1 MAGPTPIASSIQFT
15 YEDYLHF
22 SDDKRYEIIEGEVYM
37 VPSPLTY
44 HQRIALNL
52 SMATNDYV
60 VRNCFGEVF
69 ISPLDVVLSDIDVVQ
84 PDIFFISNE
93 NLRIITE
100 KNIQG
105 APDLVVE
112 ILSPS
117 SDYKD
122 KVLKSKLYAK
132 YGVKEY
138 WLVDPGAKQ
147 IQVFAL
153 KDAALALWNAY
164 RLDET
169 MHSAL
174 WPELKLELK
183 SIFR

>member
-1 MAGPTPIASSIQFT
+1 MAGSTPIASSIQFT

-44 HQRIALNL
+44 HQKVSIRLERFVE
-52 SMATNDYV
+52 DYV
-60 VRNCFGEVF
+60 IERDLGE
-69 ISPLDVVLSDIDVVQ
+69 IYHAPLDVVLSDIDVVQ
-84 PDIFFISNE
+84 PDILFISND
-93 NLRIITE
+93 NDGIITE

-105 APDLVVE
+105 APDLVIE

-117 SDYKD
+117 SDHKD
-122 KVLKSKLYAK
+122 KVLKKKLYAK

-138 WLVDPGAKQ
+138 WLVDPGAKE
-147 IQVFAL
+147 IQVFTL
-153 KDAALALWNAY
+153 KDAALTLWNAY
-164 RLDET
+164 RLDEI
-169 MHSAL
+169 MQSAL

>member
-1 MAGPTPIASSIQFT
+1 MAGSTPIATSIQFT

-22 SDDKRYEIIEGEVYM
+22 SEDKRYEIIEGEVYM
-37 VPSPLTY
+37 VQSPLTY
-44 HQRIALNL
+44 HQRVSGNIFRVIAE
-52 SMATNDYV
+52 YV
-60 VRNCFGEVF
+60 EDRHLGVTF
-69 ISPLDVVLSDIDVVQ
+69 SAPLDVVLSDIDVVQ
-84 PDIFFISNE
+84 PDILFVSNE
-93 NLRIITE
+93 NAGIITD

-105 APDLVVE
+105 APDMVIE

-132 YGVKEY
+132 FGVKEY

-147 IQVFAL
+147 IQVFTR

-174 WPELKLELK
+174 WPELILELK